1 MIDIDTTDAKALE
14 RHLRQIKSKA
24 IPYAIRSTQNG
35 LAFKGQQLAK
45 ETVKD
50 NMINRN
56 KFAIQSIQVDKARA
70 GQRYSVLGSTQNF
83 MKDQEFGGVVRD
95 PTITTQYAS
104 GEGIGSSSPRKR
116 LARKEN
122 SLRAIRL
129 RSKSAKGKSRK
140 QRNLVKIIN
149 AVNTGS
155 KFIFLDT
162 GKTEG
167 IFKVVGGKK
176 NSKKGGP
183 KGAKLRMV
191 QRTDIKAVTLKP
203 NPWLQPSVAK
213 LKPLAQGIYA
223 KALQFQIKNV
233 RL

>member
-24 IPYAIRSTQNG
+24 IPFAIRSTQNG
-35 LAFKGQQLAK
+35 LAFKGQQLAR

-50 NMINRN
+50 NMITRN

-70 GQRYSVLGSTQNF
+70 GQRYSVLGSTQEF
-83 MKDQEFGGVVRD
+83 MKTQEFGGVVRD

-104 GEGIGSSSPRKR
+104 GEGIGSSTPRKR
-116 LARKEN
+116 LARKAN

-129 RSKSAKGKSRK
+129 NKGGSKGKSRK
-140 QRNLVKIIN
+140 QRNMIKIID
-149 AVNTGS
+149 AVNTG
-155 KFIFLDT
+155 KKYIFLQTD
-162 GKTEG
+162 KTEG

-191 QRTDIKAVTLKP
+191 QRTDLKTVTIKP
-203 NPWLQPSVAK
+203 NAWLQPAVEK
-213 LKPLAQGIYA
+213 LRPLAQGIYS
-223 KALQFQIKNV
+223 KALEFQIKNV

>member
-14 RHLRQIKSKA
+14 RHLRAIKSKA

-70 GQRYSVLGSTQNF
+70 GQRYSVLGSTQDF
-83 MKDQEFGGVVRD
+83 MKVQEFGGVVRD

-104 GEGIGSSSPRKR
+104 GEGTGSSSPRKR
-116 LARKEN
+116 LARRAN

-129 RSKSAKGKSRK
+129 RRKGGKGKSRT
-140 QRNLVKIIN
+140 QNNLIKVIE
-149 AVNTGS
+149 AVNSGS
-155 KFIFLDT
+155 KFVYLEMV
-162 GKTEG
+162 KKKG
-167 IFKVVGGKK
+167 IFKVIGGKK
-176 NSKKGGP
+176 NSKKGWP
-183 KGAKLRMV
+183 KGVKIKMV
-191 QRTDIKAVTLKP
+191 QRTDIKAVTIKP

-223 KALQFQIKNV
+223 RALQFQIKNV
-233 RL
+233 RR

>member
-1 MIDIDTTDAKALE
+1 MIDIDTKDAKALE
-14 RHLRQIKSKA
+14 RKLREIKSKA

-50 NMINRN
+50 NMILRN

-116 LARKEN
+116 LARKAN
-122 SLRAIRL
+122 SIRAIRL
-129 RSKSAKGKSRK
+129 RKGSGKGKSRT
-140 QRNLVKIIN
+140 QNNLIKVIE
-149 AVNTGS
+149 AVNSGS
-155 KFIFLDT
+155 KFVYLEMV
-162 GKTEG
+162 KKKG
-167 IFKVVGGKK
+167 IFKVIGGKK
-176 NSKKGGP
+176 NSKKGWP
-183 KGAKLRMV
+183 KGVKIKMV
-191 QRTDIKAVTLKP
+191 QRTDIKTVTIKP
-203 NPWLQPSVAK
+203 NPWLQPAVAK